1 MADEG
6 RTRLGEVPP
15 SKICPTTKQAQS
27 VCDNSKS
34 GRGESEFE
42 ELDRDTVKAEA

>member
-15 SKICPTTKQAQS
+15 SKICPIKRAQFI
-27 VCDNSKS
+27 CDNSKS
-34 GRGESEFE
+34 RRESEFE
-42 ELDRDTVKAEA
+42 ELDRRTVKAGA